1 MIETPPALG
10 KKRTREQA
18 ENLPISFVFDASSI
32 NQPEKSTF
40 MDTTAGNKDEPM
52 VIEELPKA
60 MDLNE

>member
-1 MIETPPALG
+1 M
-10 KKRTREQA
+10 
-18 ENLPISFVFDASSI
+18 SFVFDASTI

-60 MDLNE
+60 MDPKEQN